1 MEKIMLI
8 YFDAYA
14 DMHMHRYI
22 LVIQIDACLILVDSL
37 VIGVFAPN
45 VQ

>member
-14 DMHMHRYI
+14 YRYI